1 MQSQTGIP
9 MHMDVYFLFYDT
21 EPAHG
26 NFFQKIG
33 EIFVNFLRLFAK
45 RRFENSKNDSQRRCD
60 HFCQKIIE
68 IGAIL
73 AIFRPFEISV
83 WSEKKIWTP
92 IFWFQETGVLE
103 ELRGFERHWHVR
115 RKKLLPVVRL
125 FLGRLPWRRGKQ
137 VGLCFWSGPGT
148 QNDFNHLV
156 F

>member
-1 MQSQTGIP
+1 MA
-9 MHMDVYFLFYDT
+9 MAMDMDVYFLFYDT

-26 NFFQKIG
+26 NSFQKIG
-33 EIFVNFLRLFAK
+33 EIFVIFLRLFAK
-45 RRFENSKNDSQRRCD
+45 RRFENSKNDNQRRCD

>member
-1 MQSQTGIP
+1 MLPNQSFEDFHLVSELWI
-9 MHMDVYFLFYDT
+9 MDVDVYFLFYDT

-26 NFFQKIG
+26 NFVQKIG

-83 WSEKKIWTP
+83 
-92 IFWFQETGVLE
+92 
-103 ELRGFERHWHVR
+103 
-115 RKKLLPVVRL
+115 
-125 FLGRLPWRRGKQ
+125 
-137 VGLCFWSGPGT
+137 
-148 QNDFNHLV
+148 
-156 F
+156 